1 MHEAR
6 VAQSIVGEILERG
19 LQSFSLRIVVSGG
32 HGDRAAFD
40 RALRTQ
46 LGAALPNLD
55 VDHIEILH
63 RPAAQLCGGCGGAFI
78 AEHGTRCPMCGGEG
92 VPVPVPERV
101 VLEWGES

>member
-6 VAQSIVGEILERG
+6 VAQSIVGEILDRG
-19 LQSFSLRIVVSGG
+19 LQSYSLRVVVSGG

-40 RALRTQ
+40 EALRVQ
-46 LGAALPNLD
+46 LAAALPTLD
-55 VDHIEILH
+55 VGGVEIVH

-92 VPVPVPERV
+92 VAVPVPEHV
-101 VLEWGES
+101 ILEWGET